1 MPFCRHAWWELF
13 LPNWRDLRKG
23 QKRFCKPFGF
33 FTRYIFLNDFRFLH
47 YFRFSR
53 NAVVCSRDGV
63 LTLLFRVANL
73 RPSHL
78 IEAHVRALVISRKIT
93 DEGEVI
99 PFHQTELKVSIWH

>member
-1 MPFCRHAWWELF
+1 MHGGNYFCQIGETSEKDRNASVSLLDFSQDMYF
-13 LPNWRDLRKG
+13 LK
-23 QKRFCKPFGF
+23 
-33 FTRYIFLNDFRFLH
+33 NDFQLLH